1 MKNKVVVYIH
11 GMHGSVNETNDFICL
26 KDYDVIG
33 IDYPNGQ
40 PWDVGEAVK
49 KEFATIIK
57 PYQEVVVVA
66 NSIGCLY
73 TYECL
78 SSFNIKQ
85 AFFIS
90 PVASMFEIINGMMKM
105 NNISLEELKEKKLIK
120 APGGILLSYDYY
132 MYFSNYKDNWKV
144 PTAVLWGTEDKMISF
159 NSVQEFIK
167 NHPGSTLTIKE
178 GAEHHFHS
186 LEEKE
191 FIRNWIIY
199 NIK

>member
-1 MKNKVVVYIH
+1 
-11 GMHGSVNETNDFICL
+11 MHGSVNEAHDFICL
-26 KDYDVIG
+26 PNYDVIG
-33 IDYPNGQ
+33 IDYPKGQ

-49 KEFATIIK
+49 KEFAEIIK
-57 PYQEVVVVA
+57 PYDEVVVVA

-73 TYECL
+73 AYECL
-78 SSFNIKQ
+78 PSFNIKQ

-120 APGGILLSYDYY
+120 APDGILLSYDYY

-144 PTAVLWGTEDKMISF
+144 PTNVLYGTKDKMISLK
-159 NSVQEFIK
+159 SVEQFVK
-167 NHPGSTLTIKE
+167 NHPGSVLTIKE

-186 LEEKE
+186 EEEKE
-191 FIRNWIIY
+191 FIRNWIIN